1 MRSCPGVPQN
11 VEAPWGF
18 SFLGPEYRGAA
29 STQSAM
35 ATPVRI
41 LSLLVFVAVMATGQ
55 LRVLL
60 IGVAVLIGAAIGL
73 WQHHHGFD
81 VQSLLRM
88 MRRVRWLLLAILIL
102 YGWFTPGTALI
113 PAWAPYSPSLE
124 GLQQGLLR
132 AAVLLVI
139 VAAVY
144 LLITTT
150 PRGDLV
156 AGLLWCGRPLRRLGV
171 DDQRFAVRL
180 VLALEAVPEVQT
192 LARAALDKVPRA
204 MPRIARLGHAAAAV
218 FQATLTHAEQPT
230 AVIDVPDLQPVP
242 LWQWAIPVTL
252 AAVMLAAAAA

>member
-1 MRSCPGVPQN
+1 
-11 VEAPWGF
+11 
-18 SFLGPEYRGAA
+18 
-29 STQSAM
+29 M

-41 LSLLVFVAVMATGQ
+41 LSLLIFVAVMATGQ

-60 IGVAVLIGAAIGL
+60 IGVALLIGAAIGV
-73 WQHHHGFD
+73 WQHHRGFD
-81 VQSLLRM
+81 VHSLLRM

-102 YGWFTPGTALI
+102 YGWFTPGAALI

-132 AAVLLVI
+132 AAVLLAI

-204 MPRIARLGHAAAAV
+204 MPRDCATGSCGHGGFPGNTDTRRTVNGSHRRTRFAAG
-218 FQATLTHAEQPT
+218 T
-230 AVIDVPDLQPVP
+230 AVAMGHSCDAGCRDAGGCGVLERSRFIR
-242 LWQWAIPVTL
+242 ACHS
-252 AAVMLAAAAA
+252 

>member
-1 MRSCPGVPQN
+1 
-11 VEAPWGF
+11 
-18 SFLGPEYRGAA
+18 
-29 STQSAM
+29 M

-41 LSLLVFVAVMATGQ
+41 LSLLIFVAVMATGQ

-60 IGVAVLIGAAIGL
+60 IGVALLIGAAIGV
-73 WQHHHGFD
+73 WQQHHGFD
-81 VQSLLRM
+81 VHSLLRM

-132 AAVLLVI
+132 AAVLLAI

-192 LARAALDKVPRA
+192 LARAALDKVPRT
-204 MPRIARLGHAAAAV
+204 MPRDCATGSCSHGGLPGNTDPRRAVNRSHRRTRFAAG
-218 FQATLTHAEQPT
+218 T
-230 AVIDVPDLQPVP
+230 AVAMGHSCDVGCRDAGGCGGLSLSSATNDMSNRSANIP
-242 LWQWAIPVTL
+242 LNTETREP
-252 AAVMLAAAAA
+252 